1 MIASI
6 LMKFNTFCSSAF
18 IYHFS
23 YFLKTFL
30 ADAMFHHTSICFSLH
45 RINPNLYQTH
55 CKKLMLLIDIF
66 CHLFSLNS
74 QMEKSIPI
82 Y

>member
-1 MIASI
+1 MISSI
-6 LMKFNTFCSSAF
+6 LTRFNTFYSSAF

-30 ADAMFHHTSICFSLH
+30 ADAMFHHTSIRFSLH
-45 RINPNLYQTH
+45 RINPNLYQIH
-55 CKKLMLLIDIF
+55 CKKLILLIDIF
-66 CHLFSLNS
+66 RHLFPLNS